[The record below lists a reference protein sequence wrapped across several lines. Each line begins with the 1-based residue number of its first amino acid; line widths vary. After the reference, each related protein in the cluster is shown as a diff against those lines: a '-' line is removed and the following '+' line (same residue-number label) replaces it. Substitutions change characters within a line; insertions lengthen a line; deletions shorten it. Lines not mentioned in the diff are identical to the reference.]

1 MSSWPECDDTSPLS
15 KKEIWINLM
24 QKTKVKKLWNEG
36 ADTRNLAKSLEEYDY
51 FVALNNYRQMSAE
64 RRHAGDKDIALYAN
78 DKSIQVNQ
86 GV

>member
-36 ADTRNLAKSLEEYDY
+36 ADTRHLAKSLEGYDY
-51 FVALNNYRQMSAE
+51 FVALKKYRAMRAE
-64 RRHAGDKDIALYAN
+64 RRHAGQEGDKDIALYAN
-78 DKSIQVNQ
+78 DKSIQVN
-86 GV
+86 